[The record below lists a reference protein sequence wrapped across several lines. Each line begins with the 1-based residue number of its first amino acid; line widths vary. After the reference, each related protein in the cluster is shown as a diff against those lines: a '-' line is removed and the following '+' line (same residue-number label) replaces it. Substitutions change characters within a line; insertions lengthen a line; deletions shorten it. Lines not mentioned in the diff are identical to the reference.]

1 MIMKRNISKLA
12 LVLSQQHH
20 CKFLSIGALLQG
32 KALPLN
38 VHARCLAP
46 DINTS
51 AVIRLLCMS
60 SPKFSVFTL
69 WQKIWTTTTTKKCP
83 EQLSPLHLHIRESC
97 CDKLCRWLHRAIR
110 QHTVCLTKCF
120 LSDTLELSWLL
131 AAWFRVFIWAAL
143 WGSASISA
151 GFGFCHHCDPTAED
165 TWCDAA
171 DGVAAAGLHIH
182 PDGAMLDLSGGP
194 LPCPPSIR
202 RRPFC
207 VTFWHICWHVSFG
220 NRC

>member
-1 MIMKRNISKLA
+1 MCMQDVWLPTLIHQ
-12 LVLSQQHH
+12 LSFVFSV
-20 CKFLSIGALLQG
+20 CLLQNSQFLHCDR
-32 KALPLN
+32 KYEQQQ
-38 VHARCLAP
+38 
-46 DINTS
+46 
-51 AVIRLLCMS
+51 
-60 SPKFSVFTL
+60 
-69 WQKIWTTTTTKKCP
+69 QKKKCP